1 MAQSAFAKKE
11 RKTFSL
17 SHDVVDYLET
27 GRAQTQA
34 ESLSAY
40 LETLV
45 RDSQAKAEMATI
57 EAATTAYYDNLS
69 SAQMEEQADWGRV
82 GAASISRLED

>member
-1 MAQSAFAKKE
+1 MAQAARSNKE
-11 RKTFSL
+11 RRSFSL
-17 SHDVVDYLET
+17 ARDVVEILET
-27 GRAQTQA
+27 GCAQTHA
-34 ESLSAY
+34 DSLTAY

-45 RDSQAKAEMATI
+45 RDSHAKAEMATI
-57 EAATTAYYDNLS
+57 EAATMAYYDNLS